1 MHHDKLEEFCIQ
13 EKNLLLNLVMLYQ
26 KSTVFL
32 LEKES
37 DTKNDEDKNIINK
50 INENNYEDNKIINEI
65 KKFKVSEDLK
75 NDLNNILIQSKVVF
89 NNAINQDQYQDLI
102 DDNIN

>member
-50 INENNYEDNKIINEI
+50 INEI

>member
-32 LEKES
+32 LKKET

>member
-1 MHHDKLEEFCIQ
+1 MK
-13 EKNLLLNLVMLYQ
+13 
-26 KSTVFL
+26 
-32 LEKES
+32 KET